1 MAKYST
7 GGGSSEGGGS
17 CELCGSSTENLR
29 TASVAGAE
37 LSVCPDCAKNHD
49 ENAKR
54 RSSGGRGGSGSGAGG
69 GGSSGGGSGGPGG
82 NSPADRKRRAAQNT
96 ARQYDKVGG
105 DSSHWEEHGTNYE
118 KDRLPYLVKD
128 YGKRVVDARQEVGL
142 QREELAEEL
151 GVDESDLLAV
161 EQGRATRA
169 GVGGSIIAALEER
182 LDVELSEE
190 T

>member
-7 GGGSSEGGGS
+7 GGGSSGGGGS
-17 CELCGSSTENLR
+17 CELCGKATENLR

-54 RSSGGRGGSGSGAGG
+54 KSGGRGGRRGGSGAGG
-69 GGSSGGGSGGPGG
+69 SGSSGGPTGLDE
-82 NSPADRKRRAAQNT
+82 AERKRRAAQNT

-118 KDRLPYLVKD
+118 KDRLPYLVTD
-128 YGKRVVDARQEVGL
+128 YGKRAVEARQNAGL

-151 GVDESDLLAV
+151 EIEESDLLAV

>member
-7 GGGSSEGGGS
+7 GGGSSGGEGS
-17 CELCGSSTENLR
+17 CELCGSSSENLR

-37 LSVCPDCAKNHD
+37 LSVCPSCAKNHD

-54 RSSGGRGGSGSGAGG
+54 RSSGGRGGGGGSGAGG
-69 GGSSGGGSGGPGG
+69 GGGSGGQGG

-128 YGKRVVDARQEVGL
+128 YGKRVVDARQEAGL
-142 QREELAEEL
+142 QREELADEL
-151 GVDESDLLAV
+151 DVDESDLLAV

-182 LDVELSEE
+182 LDIDLTEE

>member
-7 GGGSSEGGGS
+7 GDGSSGGGGS
-17 CELCGSSTENLR
+17 CELCGAATENLR

-49 ENAKR
+49 ENAKGR
-54 RSSGGRGGSGSGAGG
+54 SGGGRRGGGGGGGGGS
-69 GGSSGGGSGGPGG
+69 GGSSGGPTGLSEEE
-82 NSPADRKRRAAQNT
+82 RKRRAAQNT
-96 ARQYDKVGG
+96 AKQYDKVGG

-118 KDRLPYLVKD
+118 KDRLPYLVSD
-128 YGKRVVDARQEVGL
+128 YGKRVVDARQDAGL
-142 QREELAEEL
+142 QRGELAQEL
-151 GVDESDLLAV
+151 KVDESDLLAV

-169 GVGGSIIAALEER
+169 GVGGSVIAALEER

>member
-7 GGGSSEGGGS
+7 GGSSRGGGGS
-17 CELCGSSTENLR
+17 CELCGAATESLR
-29 TASVAGAE
+29 TATVAGAE

-49 ENAKR
+49 EAANR
-54 RSSGGRGGSGSGAGG
+54 RSSRSGGGG
-69 GGSSGGGSGGPGG
+69 GGSGHSGGSGGTGD
-82 NSPADRKRRAAQNT
+82 SPTDRKRRAAQNT
-96 ARQYDKVGG
+96 ARQYDKLGG
-105 DSSHWEEHGTNYE
+105 DSSHWEEHGTDYE
-118 KDRLPYLVKD
+118 SDRLPYLVSD
-128 YGKRVVDARQEVGL
+128 YGKRVVEARQGAGL

-151 GVDESDLLAV
+151 DVDESDLLAV

-169 GVGGSIIAALEER
+169 GVGGSVIAALESR